1 MLALKAADAPPNAP
15 KEVVA
20 ARALLACAFA
30 ARFDMAGL
38 SEGSA
43 TQGRGRRRG
52 RRDVFVATEQV
63 EASCSYVFKY
73 TKETHARTSVT
84 MAEACG
90 LREICGSA

>member
-1 MLALKAADAPPNAP
+1 
-15 KEVVA
+15 VA

-38 SEGSA
+38 GEGCV
-43 TQGRGRRRG
+43 TQGRGRG
-52 RRDVFVATEQV
+52 EVGGIVFEAMKQV
-63 EASCSYVFKY
+63 KASCSYVSKY